1 MSEVYND
8 KDTNYDYEEPFDDE
22 MDNEELDD
30 EYEESPENMTL
41 KEKAEAEG
49 MSVREYISEVYF
61 RRGPVGVISGIGF
74 GIIGVIG
81 QAVHVLIKAIV
92 FGEHEKAD
100 LWNAFKKYY
109 ALSNN
114 KNLDGDTK
122 EEKDQKEVNDKG
134 QENNRSEK
142 ATEAQERTRQQVEYE
157 QDSKDAAMSVMLNNQ
172 EIAKAFTNIGLSAE
186 SQKGTD
192 HILLFKTEHKGNLN
206 LQKTFCAMSK
216 DDLLNKN
223 ANSLAAAIFSY
234 HKTDPGKEDEIKLL
248 STMKAVTA
256 VATVQYLANKEDVE
270 NSLINGEQLEL
281 SFATIETK
289 NGAADLSIK
298 TSSEYKD
305 MVDIEYNG
313 VAVASM
319 PVSELTEHSFAS
331 YQEKLMGPLNK
342 AAEFVYP
349 IQIGTTDRIT
359 FNRGTD
365 GVVQVE
371 ANGKDLGSYTFE
383 TEADVQKLAYKIKA
397 NDLHPATGEKTY
409 NVDALVYTAAV
420 VCNPDMQPVRN
431 EKNQI
436 LNTFTGIPEPDGK
449 AHFFV
454 EHDENGVRFKLYS
467 PQEGKEFNDV
477 VLNQYVNS
485 QQMYGEQLERL
496 ISSVEEGKTIIKEN
510 QYIDEDYTRENTH
523 ETQTKGTY
531 FDMPIVVSGKD
542 VKETV
547 EEANKEDILE
557 GQQPMYAYDDDFAPT
572 IENLSEDEQDMI
584 AHLESGFTEQEYA
597 GIKENEIAEME
608 AFMDQQEQAYSN
620 PEYED
625 ER

>member
-49 MSVREYISEVYF
+49 MSVREYISEVSF

-122 EEKDQKEVNDKG
+122 EEKDQEEVKDKG

-223 ANSLAAAIFSY
+223 A
-234 HKTDPGKEDEIKLL
+234 
-248 STMKAVTA
+248 
-256 VATVQYLANKEDVE
+256 

-496 ISSVEEGKTIIKEN
+496 IRSVEEGKTIIKEN

>member
-8 KDTNYDYEEPFDDE
+8 KDTDYDYEEPFDDE
-22 MDNEELDD
+22 MDNEELED
-30 EYEESPENMTL
+30 EYDENSKKMTL
-41 KEKAEAEG
+41 KERAEAEG
-49 MSVREYISEVYF
+49 MSVREYVSKVSF
-61 RRGPVGVISGIGF
+61 RRGPVGVISGIGL
-74 GIIGVIG
+74 GIIGVVG
-81 QAVHVLIKAIV
+81 QAVHVLIKAVV

-100 LWNAFKKYY
+100 FWNVFKKYY

-114 KNLDGDTK
+114 KDLGEDVK
-122 EEKDQKEVNDKG
+122 EEKDQREVDNKK
-134 QENNRSEK
+134 QENNRNEK
-142 ATEAQERTRQQVEYE
+142 ATETHEHTRQQVEYE

-234 HKTDPGKEDEIKLL
+234 HKNDPGKEDEIKLL

-270 NSLINGEQLEL
+270 KALINEEQLEL
-281 SFATIETK
+281 GFATIETK

-319 PVSELTEHSFAS
+319 PVSELTDHTFAS
-331 YQEKLMGPLNK
+331 YQEKLMKPLNK

-359 FNRGTD
+359 FNRESD
-365 GVVQVE
+365 GAVHVE
-371 ANGKDLGSYTFE
+371 ANGKDLGNYTFE
-383 TEADVQKLAYKIKA
+383 TEEDVQKLTYKIKA
-397 NDLHPATGEKTY
+397 NDLHPATDEKTY
-409 NVDALVYTAAV
+409 DVDALVYTAAV
-420 VCNPDMQPVRN
+420 ICNPDMQPVRN
-431 EKNQI
+431 KKNQI

-454 EHDENGVRFKLYS
+454 
-467 PQEGKEFNDV
+467 
-477 VLNQYVNS
+477 
-485 QQMYGEQLERL
+485 
-496 ISSVEEGKTIIKEN
+496 
-510 QYIDEDYTRENTH
+510 
-523 ETQTKGTY
+523 
-531 FDMPIVVSGKD
+531 
-542 VKETV
+542 
-547 EEANKEDILE
+547 
-557 GQQPMYAYDDDFAPT
+557 
-572 IENLSEDEQDMI
+572 
-584 AHLESGFTEQEYA
+584 
-597 GIKENEIAEME
+597 
-608 AFMDQQEQAYSN
+608 
-620 PEYED
+620 
-625 ER
+625 